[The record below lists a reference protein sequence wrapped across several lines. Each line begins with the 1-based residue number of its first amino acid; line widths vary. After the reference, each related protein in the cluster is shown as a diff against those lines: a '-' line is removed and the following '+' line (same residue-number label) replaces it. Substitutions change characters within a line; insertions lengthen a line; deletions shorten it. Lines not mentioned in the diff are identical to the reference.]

1 MARFITR
8 ITTLCRAQAG
18 DDGTLLRRFR
28 MMRLAG
34 DDEAGPGWF
43 ESSRELQ
50 CGLQV
55 DEGCALEEWLTALRQ
70 FPPLPLPLPDAGA
83 AAAA

>member
-8 ITTLCRAQAG
+8 IATLCRTRAG
-18 DDGTLLRRFR
+18 DDDLLLRRFR
-28 MMRLAG
+28 MMRLA
-34 DDEAGPGWF
+34 DDEAEAGPGWF

-55 DEGCALEEWLTALRQ
+55 DEGCALEEWLTVLRQ
-70 FPPLPLPLPDAGA
+70 FPPLPA
-83 AAAA
+83 AAAGTAAAA